1 MSVTQAKGSCDTS
14 VYQEAFLH
22 EIFFSPFSYSDKV
35 FWSEMSPDKGGRYII
50 HSWTEGEDVQELTP
64 ENYSARTTV
73 HEYGG
78 GAFFVHKRRIYFS
91 NFEDQR
97 LYCQKLKKGVQ
108 EPIPLTP
115 KGKDWRYADGTMYKK
130 HIVVCVREDHEVIG
144 GDVKEAENTLVSIN
158 RKTKEQC
165 VLVSYLE

>member
-1 MSVTQAKGSCDTS
+1 
-14 VYQEAFLH
+14 
-22 EIFFSPFSYSDKV
+22 
-35 FWSEMSPDKGGRYII
+35 MSPDKGGRYII

-78 GAFFVHKRRIYFS
+78 GAFFVHKRHIYFS

-158 RKTKEQC
+158 RKTKEQS